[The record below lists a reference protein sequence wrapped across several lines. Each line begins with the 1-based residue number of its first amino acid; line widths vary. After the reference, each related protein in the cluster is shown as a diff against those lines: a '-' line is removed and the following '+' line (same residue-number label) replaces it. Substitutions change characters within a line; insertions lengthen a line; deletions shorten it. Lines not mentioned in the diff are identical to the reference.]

1 MMTTR
6 RCVLFAYPLF
16 FCLHFVGPSFFFK
29 TLNRATH
36 TKKKK
41 KKKNDAKK
49 KGEKFLS
56 KIKIIAQ
63 SSSTRDTMKKKT

>member
-1 MMTTR
+1 MTQ
-6 RCVLFAYPLF
+6 
-16 FCLHFVGPSFFFK
+16 
-29 TLNRATH
+29 
-36 TKKKK
+36 
-41 KKKNDAKK
+41 KK

>member
-1 MMTTR
+1 L
-6 RCVLFAYPLF
+6 VLL
-16 FCLHFVGPSFFFK
+16 SFFK

-56 KIKIIAQ
+56 KIKIIIAQ

>member
-1 MMTTR
+1 VCSLLIHSSFVCTLL
-6 RCVLFAYPLF
+6 VLL
-16 FCLHFVGPSFFFK
+16 SFFK